1 MLRAVGYGE
10 VVRCGKDRDTKG
22 SATMGIAALGIA
34 VVYLIILLAVA
45 VGALWVLIWLF
56 GEAPGEAT
64 RTGREAVGGSSSADR
79 FGAGEAPSAS
89 VGPGHSENTAA

>member
-1 MLRAVGYGE
+1 
-10 VVRCGKDRDTKG
+10 
-22 SATMGIAALGIA
+22 MGIAALGIA

-64 RTGREAVGGSSSADR
+64 RTGREAVGCSPGADR

-89 VGPGHSENTAA
+89 VGPVRRAARAADGSGTRPPRVSPTRRSE